1 MKARINGLEI
11 ISTEILV
18 NLDISMCLGTIGF
31 LMTFS
36 HINLGTSPF
45 LEGSFERKLFDV
57 ATLAVSNVRSNDFK
71 FY

>member
-1 MKARINGLEI
+1 M
-11 ISTEILV
+11 EILV
-18 NLDISMCLGTIGF
+18 NLDISMWLGTIGF

-57 ATLAVSNVRSNDFK
+57 SDIRSFK
-71 FY
+71 